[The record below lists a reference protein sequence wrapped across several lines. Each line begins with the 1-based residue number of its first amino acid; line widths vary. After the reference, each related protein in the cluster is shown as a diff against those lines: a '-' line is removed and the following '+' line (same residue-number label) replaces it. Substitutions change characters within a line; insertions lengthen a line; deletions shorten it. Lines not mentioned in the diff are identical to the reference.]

1 MDDNKALAEKAGPVA
16 RLHGRETLIA
26 HLPCESWPFGPSVW
40 ETEVQIEDR
49 RGLAS
54 EIIGP
59 PVDPH
64 DVPDMS
70 VLEIAYRIARKGG
83 AVDFEV
89 SDETIWNSAVVA
101 VLDKVRSGETEVSG
115 HSSEGKCAD
124 PVPAY
129 KFRGKIRIEHPYQ
142 RTRDPNESAFNDEPT
157 LHLGG
162 YGGDKLCEEN
172 HRTVSRDLRISGRE
186 VARLWPF
193 DKVRTAHRGSSKRAA
208 LDGRAM
214 STDAAVTGNPSSLNP
229 KAAGARRGGPNPKY
243 DGELLKEEVIAHVKA
258 KTPFPYYEILLD
270 WCLEHGRIKLRVGKK
285 APTNRQGK
293 PSEGPDRGTVDA
305 IIKKYDIHL
314 IPGVIASPARAKS

>member
-1 MDDNKALAEKAGPVA
+1 MEDDKALAEKAGPVA

-59 PVDPH
+59 PVRPH

-70 VLEIAYRIARKGG
+70 VLETAHWIASKGG

-89 SDETIWNSAVVA
+89 SDETIWNSSVREL
-101 VLDKVRSGETEVSG
+101 LDKVRSEETEVSG
-115 HSSEGKCAD
+115 HSSEGKCAE

-142 RTRDPNESAFNDEPT
+142 STRDPNESAFNDEPT
-157 LHLGG
+157 LDLGG

-172 HRTVSRDLRISGRE
+172 HRIVSRDLRISGRE

-193 DKVRTAHRGSSKRAA
+193 GMIGTPTNTPAPRKKRRFRSENLAAELRPFGINSKAELDAYPSPMELASRIVAARSERSTARTKSKIGAELERCGIDQSKQVDGVTLTSKIAGTVGDRSAGSEVEAVRVMFTR
-208 LDGRAM
+208 L
-214 STDAAVTGNPSSLNP
+214 TDADFAT
-229 KAAGARRGGPNPKY
+229 K
-243 DGELLKEEVIAHVKA
+243 
-258 KTPFPYYEILLD
+258 
-270 WCLEHGRIKLRVGKK
+270 
-285 APTNRQGK
+285 
-293 PSEGPDRGTVDA
+293 
-305 IIKKYDIHL
+305 
-314 IPGVIASPARAKS
+314 